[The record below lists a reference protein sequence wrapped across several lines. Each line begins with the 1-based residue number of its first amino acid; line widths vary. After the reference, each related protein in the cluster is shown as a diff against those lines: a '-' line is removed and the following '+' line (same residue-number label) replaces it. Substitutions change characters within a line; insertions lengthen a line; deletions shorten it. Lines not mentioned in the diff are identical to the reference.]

1 MEEKKILVVDD
12 SSVNLKLAGKIIKA
26 HAGWHPVLVPSAQ
39 RALKYLQEH
48 MADLLLLDVMMPD
61 MDGLELLKIL
71 KSDARLAAIPVVMLT
86 GDEDEEIKAAS
97 LQNGAE
103 ELISKPFDAM
113 GLQEAIARY
122 IG

>member
-26 HAGWHPVLVPSAQ
+26 HAGWHPVLVLSAQ

-61 MDGLELLKIL
+61 MDGLELLKVL

-86 GDEDEEIKAAS
+86 GDEDEETKAAS